1 MTGVLDEREGV
12 PCADVLEL
20 QPGVTPAVAT
30 GELLAQLPG
39 WYAATTDEALAAN
52 LLAAGAVLFRHAH
65 QMRRDV
71 TPAAAVPCASPSD
84 DVVGL
89 ESFASDATPPR
100 PWAAAL
106 PDFLAAYPPEHPDY
120 IAGGEA
126 LIESYLIPFTA
137 GARLGPL
144 ITGASC
150 LAVDG
155 ERVPGGLIVVDRPD
169 EGPWVSDIWRAGDPK
184 FAGLGAAMLTWS
196 MAQLAAGGYSH
207 LGLAVTVSNVRAHRA
222 YERLGFETVATSW
235 TLRLPASQ

>member
-1 MTGVLDEREGV
+1 VTGVLTEREGV

-39 WYAATTDEALAAN
+39 WYAATTDEELAST
-52 LLAAGAVLFRHAH
+52 LLAAGAAPVRHARW
-65 QMRRDV
+65 MRRDV
-71 TPAAAVPCASPSD
+71 TPGAAAPSASTSSD
-84 DVVGL
+84 VAGL
-89 ESFASDATPPR
+89 EAFAPDATPPR

-120 IAGGEA
+120 IPGGED
-126 LIESYLIPFTA
+126 LIENYLIPFTA

-144 ITGASC
+144 ITEASC

-155 ERVPGGLIVVDRPD
+155 ERVPGGLIVVDRPG
-169 EGPWVSDIWRAGDPK
+169 EGPWVSDIWRAGDSK
-184 FAGLGAAMLTWS
+184 FVGLGSAMLTWS
-196 MAQLAAGGYSH
+196 MAQLAAGGYSD
-207 LGLAVTVSNVRAHRA
+207 LGLAVTVSNIRAHRA
-222 YERLGFETVATSW
+222 YVRLGFETIATSW